1 MSYKSI
7 NRRQRLKRRRRDNRR
22 RDLRKPNPVPLVPI
36 RNAPTAGIITQL
48 ARPISSRALSEAI
61 EELS

>member
-1 MSYKSI
+1 MSRQSNIRK
-7 NRRQRLKRRRRDNRR
+7 RERQRRRYAQRP
-22 RDLRKPNPVPLVPI
+22 KPMDKPAVSTRGLI
-36 RNAPTAGIITQL
+36 AEL